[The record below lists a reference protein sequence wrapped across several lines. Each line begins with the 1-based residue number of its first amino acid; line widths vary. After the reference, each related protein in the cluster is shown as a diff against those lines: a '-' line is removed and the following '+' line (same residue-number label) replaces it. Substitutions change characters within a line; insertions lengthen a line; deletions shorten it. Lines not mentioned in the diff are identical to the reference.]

1 MHNLTMR
8 LSWLL
13 ALGALL
19 LLIILLSGLGLFVLD
34 RATSTIVEL
43 APHAGAFGSERQQD
57 FAVLA
62 DWARL
67 ALFGLLGLAVLTAIV
82 VLWGVTVNVLRPLE
96 RVVAGFDAMAYGD
109 LSVPLERLGNNEIG
123 QLCAAVQGLQ
133 QRLSR
138 TLALVRLSS
147 DSVYRGAR
155 HIASGNNAFSAR
167 TEQQAA
173 RLKKTTARMET
184 LSATVKQNAE
194 HVRHASRLVRE
205 AARTAGTGSEV
216 ITELVATMREISQ
229 GSRQITDIIE
239 IIDSIAQQTNLLAI
253 NASVEA
259 GRAGEQ
265 GQGFALVA
273 GEVRGLAGRSADAAK
288 EIRALVETST
298 SCVDAGAARVD
309 KAGETIE
316 EILTT
321 VHRVNR
327 LVDEIASAAQ
337 AQSQGIEQV
346 NRAIAQ
352 MDQVIQQNADL
363 VRQDAKAADQVEAEA
378 ERLRKAVAVF
388 RLAPEVEERLAGNR
402 YAEAADWMASMT
414 PEDLTPPSTR
424 ARPRR
429 RAA

>member
-1 MHNLTMR
+1 MTMR

-19 LLIILLSGLGLFVLD
+19 LLILLVGGLGLFLLD
-34 RATSTIVEL
+34 RATHTIAEL
-43 APHAGAFGSERQQD
+43 APHAGAFGSEREQA
-57 FAVLA
+57 FAMLA
-62 DWARL
+62 DRARL
-67 ALFGLLGLAVLTAIV
+67 ALFGALGLAVLTVVV
-82 VLWGVTVNVLRPLE
+82 VLWGVTANVLRPLE

-147 DSVYRGAR
+147 DNVYRGAR

-167 TEQQAA
+167 TEQQVA
-173 RLKKTTARMET
+173 RLKKTAARMET

-194 HVRHASRLVRE
+194 HARHASRLVRE
-205 AARTAGTGSEV
+205 ATRTAGAGSEV
-216 ITELVATMREISQ
+216 INELVSTMRELSQ
-229 GSRQITDIIE
+229 SSRQISEIIE
-239 IIDSIAQQTNLLAI
+239 IIDTIAHQTNLLAI

-298 SCVDAGAARVD
+298 ARVEAGTARVD
-309 KAGETIE
+309 KAGETIG
-316 EILTT
+316 EIVSA
-321 VHRVNR
+321 VHQVNR
-327 LVDEIASAAQ
+327 LVDEIASASQ

-352 MDQVIQQNADL
+352 MDQVTQRNADL
-363 VRQDAKAADQVEAEA
+363 VREDAKAADQVEAEA

-388 RLAPEVEERLAGNR
+388 RLAPEVEARFADNHFD
-402 YAEAADWMASMT
+402 EAAAWMASMT
-414 PEDLTPPSTR
+414 PDDLAHR
-424 ARPRR
+424 AGARPRR